1 MDNLTL
7 TIESLIFASTKAITK
22 KDIKQTLASHY
33 KSTFKDKE
41 IQTSLDELRSK
52 YTEEVFP
59 FEIIE
64 IAGGFQFMTKGTY
77 YPLVSQFLRLESKK
91 KLSKAALE
99 TLAIIAYKQPITKSG
114 IESIRGVNCDYTVA
128 KLLEKELIEI
138 GGRAEG
144 PGRPLLYITTEK
156 FMNHFGLKSLNDL
169 PKMKEFEMPE
179 NTIGD
184 PGIEV
189 PGENTNDTEE
199 VLDSPSS
206 AFDLSEEE

>member
-7 TIESLIFASTKAITK
+7 SVESLIFACTKAISKKEIKNTLTTHLKTK
-22 KDIKQTLASHY
+22 
-33 KSTFKDKE
+33 FKDKE
-41 IQTSLDELRSK
+41 IDEVLEGLRQK
-52 YTEEVFP
+52 YGDEQYP
-59 FEIIE
+59 FEIVE

-99 TLAIIAYKQPITKSG
+99 TLAIISYKQPITKSG
-114 IESIRGVNCDYTVA
+114 IESIRGVNCDYTVQ
-128 KLLEKELIEI
+128 KLLDKELVEI

-169 PKMKEFEMPE
+169 PKIKEFEMPD
-179 NTIGD
+179 NVIGEQS
-184 PGIEV
+184 IEV
-189 PGENTNDTEE
+189 DVDSTSASEGMIE
-199 VLDSPSS
+199 SPSE